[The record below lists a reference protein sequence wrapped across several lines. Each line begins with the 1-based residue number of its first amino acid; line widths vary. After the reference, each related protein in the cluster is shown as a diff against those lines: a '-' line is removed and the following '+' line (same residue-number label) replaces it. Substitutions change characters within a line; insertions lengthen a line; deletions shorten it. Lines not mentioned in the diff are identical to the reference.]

1 MFMGRAAVA
10 GRSSIALICVENA
23 DGASVREKEKA
34 AGESGRDRTR
44 LGQNFRPG
52 ELNFQQS
59 HGAA

>member
-1 MFMGRAAVA
+1 
-10 GRSSIALICVENA
+10 VENA